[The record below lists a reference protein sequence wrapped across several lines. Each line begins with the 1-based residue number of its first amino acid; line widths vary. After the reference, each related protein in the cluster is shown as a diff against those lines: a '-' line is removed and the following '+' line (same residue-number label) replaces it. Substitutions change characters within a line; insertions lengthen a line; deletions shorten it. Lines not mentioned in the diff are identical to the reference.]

1 MVESLLEILAKKR
14 SETFF
19 NSIDVQ
25 SVTNTIREIDS
36 SISMSVSYCESDN

>member
-1 MVESLLEILAKKR
+1 MVESLLEILAKRR

-19 NSIDVQ
+19 NPIDVQ